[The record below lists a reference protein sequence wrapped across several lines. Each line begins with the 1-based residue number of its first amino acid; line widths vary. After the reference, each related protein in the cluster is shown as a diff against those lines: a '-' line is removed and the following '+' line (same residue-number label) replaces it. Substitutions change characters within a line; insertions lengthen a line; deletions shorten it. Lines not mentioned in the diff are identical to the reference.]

1 MPFLL
6 VLAALVAIH
15 GALGQT
21 PSTNLTFFQRFVA
34 GEIPVREIVW
44 KTRNLPPPTNSP
56 AGFWAPYRAGWVTQS
71 SFAEEVPTPEIDDD
85 DGMFMGT
92 SRRQYWSVTPYGVQT
107 VDRDKSKPS
116 TFGAR
121 SEPLGSGTLGVHM
134 AMGIRSL
141 GLPLIEVGTVRWH
154 SDGSFD
160 ATVLGFVGR
169 RLQAVPL
176 SGRILS
182 QGEAGPLEIEFRSRS
197 TDHPQRVTYRY
208 GTNLGVA
215 LPERIVRFEEK
226 DPTVPTSEIVIE
238 RVNLDVSD
246 LSPDGF
252 TPWMF
257 GRPDWGTN
265 LITWTN
271 STRYVGGTTRGTICY
286 RQSVARAIHQLRSVL
301 QRLGI
306 RTRLDTLHLGPIA
319 GR

>member
-1 MPFLL
+1 MPLL
-6 VLAALVAIH
+6 LILAALAVIH

-21 PSTNLTFFQRFVA
+21 PSTNLTFFQRFIA

-44 KTRNLPPPTNSP
+44 KTRNLPPPTNGP
-56 AGFWAPYRAGWVTQS
+56 AGFWAPNRAGWVTHS
-71 SFAEEVPTPEIDDD
+71 SFAEEVPIPEIGYN
-85 DGMFMGT
+85 DGMFMGA
-92 SRRQYWSVTPYGVQT
+92 SRRQYWSVTPSGVQT
-107 VDRDKSKPS
+107 VDRDKSEPS

-121 SEPLGSGTLGVHM
+121 SEPWGSGALGVHT
-134 AMGIRSL
+134 AMFIRSL
-141 GLPLIEVGTVRWH
+141 GLALIETGTVRWH

-160 ATVLGFVGR
+160 ATVLDFVGR

-176 SGRILS
+176 SGRILRQS
-182 QGEAGPLEIEFRSRS
+182 EAGPLEIEFRSRS
-197 TDHPQRVTYRY
+197 TDHPQRVSYRY

-215 LPERIVRFEEK
+215 LPEQIVRFEGK
-226 DPTVPTSEIVIE
+226 DLAIPTSEIVIE

-257 GRPDWGTN
+257 SRPGWSTN

-271 STRYVGGTTRGTICY
+271 STRYVGGTTRGTTYY
-286 RQSVARAIHQLRSVL
+286 RQSVARAIHRLRSVL

-306 RTRLDTLHLGPIA
+306 RTRLDTLDLGPIA
-319 GR
+319 VR